1 MLGHGHCKE
10 SDGCF
15 RGISSLTGNRCLWCS
30 WGEGSSG
37 LQLTTPPG
45 KPYVWL
51 LSLRSII
58 LFPDTSSHVSLFKK
72 FHDAWHQ
79 NCLGHSELS
88 SGTFSSRLVYP
99 VTRGVL
105 SCWRGRPC
113 TWLLSIA
120 CPLEGSFLL
129 MCVLCETETQHT
141 VLSLQIHDSN
151 QGIIR
156 HTFLSEDTHLLV

>member
-1 MLGHGHCKE
+1 MAAFKVFLLWLELAVCGV
-10 SDGCF
+10 
-15 RGISSLTGNRCLWCS
+15 RGV
-30 WGEGSSG
+30 
-37 LQLTTPPG
+37 TTPPG

-72 FHDAWHQ
+72 FHEAWHQ

-88 SGTFSSRLVYP
+88 SGTFSSRLSFTH

-105 SCWRGRPC
+105 SCWRGQATQMAPQH
-113 TWLLSIA
+113 SV
-120 CPLEGSFLL
+120 PSGGEFLL
-129 MCVLCETETQHT
+129 MFVLCETETQHT

-151 QGIIR
+151 QGIVR